1 MLYQY
6 VACGES
12 GDIVKGKI
20 SATSE
25 DAITQMLGYAG
36 YRLINLR
43 PYVPFLSLGKLTA
56 QLFPVKEN
64 DIIMLYRQLALLLES
79 GINIVTS
86 LELLQEQITNH
97 TLKKVVHDV
106 INDIRNGDQ
115 LSTAMSRHP
124 NIFSTM
130 SCRTLSIGEQTGGLE
145 TMLKQVADYME
156 KEIATRK
163 GIKGALMYPM
173 IAAVVTVV
181 VVGILMLFVLPAFA
195 DLYGSLGAELPA
207 LTRIMIA
214 ISGLLRAY
222 VLHIFLIIFIV
233 IGLGLIYFRTSDG
246 KYKFDTLILRIP
258 LLGRVKHLN
267 EIARFCRSIS
277 LLYTAG
283 LPLTEIMPL
292 VIQGC
297 NNRVMAQA
305 LYNVQIDM
313 LKGEG
318 LSKPMAKNP
327 LFLPMMVQ
335 MVKVGEETGTL
346 DASLLAV
353 AQNYETEAQDKTKS
367 LIAMIQP
374 IMTVII
380 AGIVGLIAISMVSA
394 MYSMYGQDILT
405 SG

>member
-25 DAITQMLGYAG
+25 DAISEMLGYAG

-43 PYVPFLSLGKLTA
+43 PYVPFLSLGRFTS
-56 QLFPVKEN
+56 QMFPVKET
-64 DIIMLYRQLALLLES
+64 DVIMLYRQLALLLES
-79 GINIVTS
+79 GVNIVTS
-86 LELLQEQITNH
+86 LELLQEQITNRS
-97 TLKKVVHDV
+97 LKKVVNEV
-106 INDIRNGDQ
+106 IHDIRNGDQ
-115 LSTAMSRHP
+115 LSAAMNRHP
-124 NIFSTM
+124 EIFNTM
-130 SCRTLSIGEQTGGLE
+130 ACRTLSIGEQTGGLE

-156 KEIATRK
+156 KELTTRK

-181 VVGILMLFVLPAFA
+181 VVGILMFFVLPAFA
-195 DLYGSLGAELPA
+195 DLYGQLGAELPA
-207 LTRIMIA
+207 LTRIMI
-214 ISGLLRAY
+214 SLSTLLRAY
-222 VLHIFLIIFIV
+222 ALHIFLVLFII
-233 IGLGLIYFRTSDG
+233 IGLTMIYFRTADG
-246 KYKFDTLILRIP
+246 KYKFDKLILRVP

-297 NNRVMAQA
+297 GNRVMAQA
-305 LYNVQIDM
+305 LYNVQADM
-313 LKGEG
+313 LRGEG
-318 LSKPMAKNP
+318 LSKPMMKNP
-327 LFLPMMVQ
+327 IFLPMMVQ

-346 DASLLAV
+346 DASLMAV
-353 AQNYETEAQDKTKS
+353 AQNYENEAQDKTKS

-374 IMTVII
+374 IMTVVI
-380 AGIVGLIAISMVSA
+380 AGIVGLIAVSMVSA
-394 MYSMYGQDILT
+394 MYSMYGQANF
-405 SG
+405 